1 MNTETNWNNINWTE
15 MEKELAI
22 MQDNIV
28 MTTIE
33 FGANSSNVEEAQK
46 LLIKSDVGRI
56 MAARKVITNPGSKT
70 AGIDGITLSK
80 EDLGTVIKQ
89 LKNIRGYQCKPVKR
103 VYIPKNDG
111 VNKRPL
117 GIPCSID
124 RA

>member
-1 MNTETNWNNINWTE
+1 

-28 MTTIE
+28 MTTMK

-56 MAARKVITNPGSKT
+56 MAARKVIMNPGSNT
-70 AGIDGITLSK
+70 AGIDGIVLSK
-80 EDLGTVIKQ
+80 DSLGTTIKQ

-103 VYIPKNDG
+103 IYILKNDG
-111 VNKRPL
+111 VSKRPL
-117 GIPCSID
+117 GIPCNMD